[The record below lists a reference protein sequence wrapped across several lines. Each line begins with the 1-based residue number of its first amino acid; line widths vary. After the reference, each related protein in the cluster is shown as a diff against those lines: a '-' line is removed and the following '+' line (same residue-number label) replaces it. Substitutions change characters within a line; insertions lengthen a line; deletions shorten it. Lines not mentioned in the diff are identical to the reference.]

1 MPWVRAG
8 CRPARVGFDAF
19 ASLRLARLGADSIR
33 SSFRL
38 ITSDDV
44 RVSWTGQ
51 SYFDQLRQVNV
62 PMVITEYQNPDF
74 KTIHIGTVE

>member
-1 MPWVRAG
+1 MDGSP
-8 CRPARVGFDAF
+8 F
-19 ASLRLARLGADSIR
+19 
-33 SSFRL
+33 
-38 ITSDDV
+38 SDDV